1 MSVIEKDNAIESNLA
16 STSKK
21 IDDNIVEA
29 HIAIVLTDI
38 IGSTKFV
45 QRNGARA
52 AAKWFG
58 AHDKAVM
65 NYIARHS
72 GQLIDASDGHLMM
85 FSTVVDAIGFAFE
98 YKKFL
103 RQKKFPFRSRVG
115 IHWDKMLIVK
125 SEAHMVRAGGKRIN
139 LEGIGKNIA
148 ARTMSI
154 CGEEQILMSKEAYFQ
169 YKKFGHRSRFIPEK
183 ALSALVGLYSFKGVA
198 EPEAI
203 YAIGLIQAQLQ
214 PPPDGEKAKRI
225 GGAKKIKTRLR
236 DKQLKEL
243 FFWFYNK
250 IFIVTFIYI
259 LIGLVHISRNYHE
272 NVIFY
277 NMFGFDLSSILY
289 YINVLIDT
297 FYNTVK

>member
-1 MSVIEKDNAIESNLA
+1 MPANIDENTIEKN
-16 STSKK
+16 
-21 IDDNIVEA
+21 
-29 HIAIVLTDI
+29 IAIVLTDI

-45 QRNGARA
+45 QRNGARTA
-52 AAKWFG
+52 ARWFG

-65 NYIARHS
+65 NFIARHS

-85 FSTVVDAIGFAFE
+85 FSAVADAIGFAFE

-103 RQKKFPFRSRVG
+103 RKKKFPFRSRVG

-154 CGEEQILMSKEAYFQ
+154 CGEEQILLSRKAYFQ
-169 YKKFGHRSRFIPEK
+169 YKKHGHRSRFIPGK
-183 ALSALVGLYSFKGVA
+183 AQSALVGLYRFKGVS

-236 DKQLKEL
+236 NKTINEL
-243 FFWFYNK
+243 FWWVIYRLSFV
-250 IFIVTFIYI
+250 IFCYIAWGLIKTANTFHGNA
-259 LIGLVHISRNYHE
+259 L
-272 NVIFY
+272 FY
-277 NMFGFDLSSILY
+277 NMTGIDLKS
-289 YINVLIDT
+289 YIGWVYPLLEEIYLFLQKTTNGV
-297 FYNTVK
+297 

>member
-1 MSVIEKDNAIESNLA
+1 MANLIDN
-16 STSKK
+16 
-21 IDDNIVEA
+21 NIVEA
-29 HIAIVLTDI
+29 NIAIVLTDI

-45 QRNGARA
+45 QKNGSYS

-65 NYIARHS
+65 NFIARHN

-85 FSTVVDAIGFAFE
+85 FPSVSDAIAFAFE

-103 RQKKFPFRSRVG
+103 RKKKFPFRSRVG

-154 CGEEQILMSKEAYFQ
+154 CGEEQILMSQQAYMQ
-169 YKKFGHRSRFIPEK
+169 YKKFGHRNNYIPKK
-183 ALSALVGLYSFKGVA
+183 ALSALVGLYRFKGVS

-203 YAIGLIQAQLQ
+203 YAIGLIEAQLQ

-225 GGAKKIKTRLR
+225 GGARKIKTRLR
-236 DKQLKEL
+236 NKSLKEL
-243 FFWFYNK
+243 AWWITLKVFWISLIY
-250 IFIVTFIYI
+250 IFIF
-259 LIGLVHISRNYHE
+259 LIKTANNFHSNS
-272 NVIFY
+272 IFY
-277 NMFGFDLSSILY
+277 SLTGIDLNY
-289 YINVLIDT
+289 YIGWIIPLFNQVIELLSQIIEFLKT
-297 FYNTVK
+297 

>member
-1 MSVIEKDNAIESNLA
+1 MSVLLDEN
-16 STSKK
+16 T
-21 IDDNIVEA
+21 VEA

-45 QRNGARA
+45 QKNGARI

-65 NYIARHS
+65 NYIARHN

-85 FSTVVDAIGFAFE
+85 FGTVSDAIAFAFE
-98 YKKFL
+98 YKKYL

-154 CGEEQILMSKEAYFQ
+154 CGAEQILLSYSAYMQF
-169 YKKFGHRSRFIPEK
+169 KKFGHRNRYIPKK
-183 ALSALVGLYSFKGVA
+183 ALSALVGLYQFKGVS

-203 YAIGLIQAQLQ
+203 YAIGLIQEQLQ

-236 DKQLKEL
+236 DKKIKEL
-243 FFWFYNK
+243 FFWFAYRL
-250 IFIVTFIYI
+250 IFVAFC
-259 LIGLVHISRNYHE
+259 
-272 NVIFY
+272 
-277 NMFGFDLSSILY
+277 MFLW
-289 YINVLIDT
+289 VLIQMSNR
-297 FYNTVK
+297 FHSNNIIYNATGLDLNYYLGWIIPFFENIYELLIRIIKAF

>member
-1 MSVIEKDNAIESNLA
+1 MTNLIEN
-16 STSKK
+16 
-21 IDDNIVEA
+21 NIVESS
-29 HIAIVLTDI
+29 IAIVLTDI

-45 QRNGARA
+45 QRHGSYH

-65 NYIARHS
+65 NFIARHN

-85 FSTVVDAIGFAFE
+85 FATVADAIGFAFE

-103 RQKKFPFRSRVG
+103 RKKKFPFRSRVG

-125 SEAHMVRAGGKRIN
+125 SEAHMVRTSGKRIN

-154 CGEEQILMSKEAYFQ
+154 CGEEQILMSRQAYIQ
-169 YKKFGHRSRFIPEK
+169 YKKFGHRSNYIPKK
-183 ALSALVGLYSFKGVA
+183 ALSALVGLYRFKGVA
-198 EPEAI
+198 DPEAI

-236 DKQLKEL
+236 DKQIKEL
-243 FFWFYNK
+243 FFWALYRVFFVYLAILFWILINISNKFHANSLFYQLTGIDLNYYVGWIIPFFNNIYEIANK
-250 IFIVTFIYI
+250 I
-259 LIGLVHISRNYHE
+259 LESL
-272 NVIFY
+272 
-277 NMFGFDLSSILY
+277 L
-289 YINVLIDT
+289 
-297 FYNTVK
+297 

>member
-1 MSVIEKDNAIESNLA
+1 MDNQLP
-16 STSKK
+16 
-21 IDDNIVEA
+21 DNMVEGN
-29 HIAIVLTDI
+29 IAIVLTDI

-45 QRNGARA
+45 QKNGSRVA
-52 AAKWFG
+52 AQWFG

-65 NYIARHS
+65 NYIARHN

-85 FSTVVDAIGFAFE
+85 FVTVTDAIGFAFD
-98 YKKFL
+98 YKKYL

-154 CGEEQILMSKEAYFQ
+154 CGEEQILLSHSAYIQ

-183 ALSALVGLYSFKGVA
+183 ALTALVGLYSFKGVA

-203 YAIGLIQAQLQ
+203 YAIGLIEAQLQ

-236 DKQLKEL
+236 NKNLKEL
-243 FFWFYNK
+243 LWWVMMKLFYISLFFISWFLVDTANK
-250 IFIVTFIYI
+250 FHANSMFYGLTGIDLHYYLGWVMPLLENIYQI
-259 LIGLVHISRNYHE
+259 LIN
-272 NVIFY
+272 
-277 NMFGFDLSSILY
+277 ILGEM
-289 YINVLIDT
+289 I
-297 FYNTVK
+297 K